1 MLTNRNLHR
10 AFSILSVMVFVLVVF
25 PSSSAAATDFPSDL
39 HLFKDI
45 NPGTNGANITM
56 PFQLGNQF
64 IFNADD
70 GIHGREPWITNGTSA
85 GTHLLKD
92 LWPGS
97 NSGAYDYRTFLAAR
111 WVKSNGLLYFPGNGL
126 VNGNPSYAL
135 FVTDGTNAGTLMLA
149 PVLPQA
155 MAVLGGS
162 VLFLNGSD
170 IYRTN
175 GTVQGTVK
183 IKSFGSDYRTVGSAA
198 QLDGLVYFELQHEL
212 TGVYEWWQSDGTTA
226 RTVPAVITPRV
237 DLLLF
242 KGAQPLSNGLYLYV
256 INGRVFQTSA
266 PGQPGQE
273 VLGDYQVID
282 WLRPAHDWVYFVSR
296 TGTSNHNGLMR
307 TQGINTGVEL
317 VDDAG
322 DYIYEVIRDHIY
334 YRHWDSSGKFLARAG
349 GDLPAAEVLQPE
361 TGTYSFGAY
370 PKSTYIAEMN
380 NIVYFAGYQP
390 ETGLEL
396 WVSDGTPKNT
406 RLYADLYPGTTGSNP
421 TQLINIYGRLFF
433 AASDG
438 ITGNEWWVIGPPD
451 KTIYLPI
458 INR

>member
-1 MLTNRNLHR
+1 MLTHRNLHR
-10 AFSILSVMVFVLVVF
+10 AYSILSIMVVVLTILPV
-25 PSSSAAATDFPSDL
+25 SSADATDFPPDL
-39 HLFKDI
+39 RLFKDI
-45 NPGTNGANITM
+45 NPGPNDASINM
-56 PFQLGNQF
+56 RFQLGNQL

-85 GTHLLKD
+85 GTHMLKD

-111 WVKSNGLLYFPGNGL
+111 WVESNGLLYFPGNGL
-126 VNGNPSYAL
+126 VNGNPSYGL
-135 FVTDGTNAGTLMLA
+135 FVTDGTDAGTLMLA

-155 MAVLGGS
+155 MAALGGS

-170 IYRTN
+170 LYRTN
-175 GTVQGTVK
+175 GTTAGTVK
-183 IKSFGSDYRTVGSAA
+183 VKGFGGDYRTVGSAM
-198 QLDGLVYFELQHEL
+198 QLDGLVYFELEHG
-212 TGVYEWWQSDGTTA
+212 TTWVYEWWQSDGTTA
-226 RTVPAVITPRV
+226 GTVPAIITPRV
-237 DLLLF
+237 DFLLF
-242 KGAQPLSNGLYLYV
+242 KGAKQLSNGMY
-256 INGRVFQTSA
+256 IFGNNGRLFQTSA
-266 PGQPGQE
+266 PGEAAQE
-273 VLGDYQVID
+273 ILGDYQNIE
-282 WLRPAHDWVYFVSR
+282 WLRFTQDWVYFISR

-307 TQGINTGVEL
+307 TQGNSTGVEL

-322 DYIYEVIRDHIY
+322 DYIYEVIGDHLY
-334 YRHWDSSGKFLARAG
+334 YRHWDSSGRFLARAG
-349 GDLPAAEVLQPE
+349 DNLPSAEVLQPD
-361 TGTYSFGAY
+361 TGTYSYGEY
-370 PKSTYIAEMN
+370 PESTYIAEMN
-380 NIVYFAGYQP
+380 NLVYFAGYQP

-406 RLYADLYPGTTGSNP
+406 HLYADLYPGTTGSYP

-451 KTIYLPI
+451 SMIYLPL